1 MLVMFID
8 QQEQKVLLSVEI
20 SGESAPIPG
29 DVIAMPNST
38 ELYSVIQRA
47 FVLDEAAD
55 AKVVDLSKPKQ
66 LTITLQISVVPVA
79 NMMSEGMKS

>member
-47 FVLDEAAD
+47 FVLDEATD
-55 AKVVDLSKPKQ
+55 TKVVDFSKPKQ
-66 LTITLQISVVPVA
+66 LTITLQITVVPVT

>member
-55 AKVVDLSKPKQ
+55 AKIVDFSKPKQ